1 MVAVGVV
8 VVGGVVVGF
17 GVEVDVIGF
26 NVVVPSIP
34 INNGIYENSN
44 F

>member
-8 VVGGVVVGF
+8 VVVVGVVGF
-17 GVEVDVIGF
+17 DEEVDVIGF